1 MQEETGKMTAKE
13 YLGQVKLKEAVIRN
27 LERDRANLIEMMY
40 SLGGAGTGE
49 RVQASKN
56 PDKFGTLYGRIDE
69 KERKI
74 ADEIDSLVDFR
85 LKVSG
90 EINEI
95 EDERYVELLYKRYIQ
110 NESWDAISVDMQYNR
125 KYIIQL
131 HGCAL
136 REFQTKFDDML
147 SRYNP
152 I

>member
-1 MQEETGKMTAKE
+1 MQEESGKMTAQE

-40 SLGGAGTGE
+40 SIGGSGSGE
-49 RVQASKN
+49 RVQTSKN
-56 PDKFGTLYGRIDE
+56 SDKFGTLYGRIDE

-74 ADEIDSLVDFR
+74 ADEIDDLIDFK

-95 EDERYVELLYKRYIQ
+95 EDERYVKLLYKRYIQ
-110 NESWDAISVDMQYNR
+110 HESWNAISVDMQYSLNYVMR
-125 KYIIQL
+125 L

-136 REFQTKFDDML
+136 REFQKKFSDML
-147 SRYNP
+147 AETS
-152 I
+152 

>member
-1 MQEETGKMTAKE
+1 MSISGGGNTYAGRIRENDCTG
-13 YLGQVKLKEAVIRN
+13 VFR
-27 LERDRANLIEMMY
+27 
-40 SLGGAGTGE
+40 TGE
-49 RVQASKN
+49 AERSSYQELRTSRN

-74 ADEIDSLVDFR
+74 ADEIDSLIDFK

-136 REFQTKFDDML
+136 KEFQNKFDDML
-147 SRYNP
+147 AESNP